1 MKKGHKILLKET
13 MKMMKCELCMQKK
26 NNNNKYKK
34 KKKNRKP
41 IKGNKMLV
49 PFVIALSSILN

>member
-1 MKKGHKILLKET
+1 MSFQNCVTNEKKIQNIPE
-13 MKMMKCELCMQKK
+13 K
-26 NNNNKYKK
+26 NNENDEVWVVYAEKINAK
-34 KKKNRKP
+34 R

>member
-1 MKKGHKILLKET
+1 
-13 MKMMKCELCMQKK
+13 MMKCELCMQKK
-26 NNNNKYKK
+26 NNNNKYK